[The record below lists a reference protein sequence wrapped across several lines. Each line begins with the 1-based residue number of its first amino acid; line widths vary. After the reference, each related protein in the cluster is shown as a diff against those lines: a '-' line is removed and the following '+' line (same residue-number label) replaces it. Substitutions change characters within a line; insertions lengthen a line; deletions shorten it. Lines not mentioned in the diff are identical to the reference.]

1 MTYAKATASSSE
13 GALSREQILAA
24 AEDVF
29 RRFGPAKTTVV
40 DIARLLGMSHGS
52 VYRHFASKAALRN
65 AVIEIWLQRYA
76 DTLVAITTQAGSATE
91 RLRTWLETL
100 RSMKVEKFKQET
112 ELFATYHDLV
122 KDSEPVVANY
132 RKQLAS
138 QVETILRSGMAS
150 GEFSIRDARSKA
162 NAILDATTRF
172 HHPWHASDWQKRDVD
187 AAFQGVWEL
196 ILGDI
201 LVPASTE
208 DV

>member
-1 MTYAKATASSSE
+1 MNHAKASASSSE

-52 VYRHFASKAALRN
+52 VYRHFESKAALRN
-65 AVIEIWLQRYA
+65 AVIEVWLQRYA
-76 DTLVAITTQAGSATE
+76 DSLIVITSQPGSARE
-91 RLRTWLETL
+91 RLRAWLETL
-100 RSMKVEKFKQET
+100 RSMKIEKFKKET

-132 RKQLAS
+132 RSQLAA
-138 QVETILRSGMAS
+138 QVETILHSGIAS
-150 GEFSIRDARSKA
+150 GEFAIRDPRAKA

-172 HHPWHASDWQKRDVD
+172 HHPWHAADWQKRNVD
-187 AAFQGVWEL
+187 EAFQGVWEL
-196 ILGDI
+196 VLGDI
-201 LVPASTE
+201 LVRPTAPPG
-208 DV
+208 